1 MADNVSIPR
10 DQFNLIIDSLADLGE
25 MFEENI
31 ERVKKLD
38 KSVEKT
44 LNDNKPARDVLMKI
58 LDKFKKKSSTPAK
71 DQIDGQED
79 NMEVDEYYE
88 IDEQNVDQEKQS
100 VSHNESEG
108 VQESDTIAV
117 NVGLAAINDKIYGWL
132 DATMATRELYKKVFK
147 AMQKVIASENI
158 DANKRVKVS
167 QLC

>member
-31 ERVKKLD
+31 ERVKKLE

-58 LDKFKKKSSTPAK
+58 LDKLKKKSSTPAK

>member
-31 ERVKKLD
+31 ERVKKLE

-71 DQIDGQED
+71 YQIDGQED

-88 IDEQNVDQEKQS
+88 INEQNVDQEKQS

-132 DATMATRELYKKVFK
+132 DATIATREFYKKVFK

>member
-31 ERVKKLD
+31 ERVKKLE

-88 IDEQNVDQEKQS
+88 VDEQNVDQEKQS

-132 DATMATRELYKKVFK
+132 DATIATREFYKKVFK

>member
-31 ERVKKLD
+31 ERVKKLE

-117 NVGLAAINDKIYGWL
+117 NVGPAAINDKIYGWL